1 MGRRWPAVVCALA
14 LAAGCRSGAPRNGA
28 GDPPAPQAS
37 TTTQASGAAAAGFRA
52 PTTLGILQDPDI
64 PESSGLVASRR
75 NPGLLWTHNDSG
87 DGPFVYCFD
96 PRVQSCGVWRVT
108 GADALDWED
117 IAIGPGPEAGRP
129 YLYLGDIGDN
139 LAQRDQIV
147 VYRVPE
153 PVAGGGGPVTTKAA
167 PAATAPAE
175 TIRLRYPDGPQNAET
190 LLVHPTTGD
199 LYVIA
204 KNASSATVY
213 KAPAPLDPTKV
224 TVLSPVGALHLG
236 AGLRGP
242 ELVTGGDLS
251 PDGRRVA
258 VVTYSSGYELALPSG
273 TDRFDAI
280 WDQPPTPVAV
290 GLRLQG
296 ESVAYRLDGG
306 ALLTTSEMI
315 PTPVQQV
322 ERR

>member
-1 MGRRWPAVVCALA
+1 M
-14 LAAGCRSGAPRNGA
+14 
-28 GDPPAPQAS
+28 
-37 TTTQASGAAAAGFRA
+37 
-52 PTTLGILQDPDI
+52 
-64 PESSGLVASRR
+64 
-75 NPGLLWTHNDSG
+75 
-87 DGPFVYCFD
+87 
-96 PRVQSCGVWRVT
+96 
-108 GADALDWED
+108 
-117 IAIGPGPEAGRP
+117 
-129 YLYLGDIGDN
+129 
-139 LAQRDQIV
+139 
-147 VYRVPE
+147 
-153 PVAGGGGPVTTKAA
+153 TTKAA

-175 TIRLRYPDGPQNAET
+175 AIRLRYPDGAQNAEA

-204 KNASSATVY
+204 KNASTATVY

-224 TVLSPVGALHLG
+224 TVLAPMGALRLG
-236 AGLRGP
+236 TGVRGP
-242 ELVTGGDLS
+242 ELVTGGDIS

-258 VVTYSSGYELALPSG
+258 VVTYSSGYELAVPPG

-280 WDQPPTPVAV
+280 WDQRPTPVTV

-306 ALLTTSEMI
+306 ALITTSEMI